1 MRVELDSRLLL
12 ASSPPRSAGT
22 FRFFLLAPSISY
34 SFVFALLHLH
44 GRTNLSK
51 PFRLLLFLPRFPSN
65 GWDKRGETK
74 KGMARQEIKRGKKEE
89 DRIEREKRMYGG
101 GLKVNVEPGSTAITD
116 CYTYRC
122 LVRQHLPSHPLLLI
136 FEQANQVQPNLSSWQ
151 DTSVRT
157 SSGPP
162 QSTNS
167 IAVHV
172 APVITLQRRYY
183 EYRPRTFSVRT
194 NQRFLYTL
202 PSSLLFF
209 PFRFQGWKKR
219 GWVGRGVT
227 SFRKK
232 EREETVVPWKTTTI
246 PIRTSVDFLL
256 TAGDE
261 SGPFSL
267 QTGYL
272 PRNMWRGIAILGR
285 ARRKNRDRIDIL
297 FYKIISLFLIVTI

>member
-1 MRVELDSRLLL
+1 
-12 ASSPPRSAGT
+12 
-22 FRFFLLAPSISY
+22 
-34 SFVFALLHLH
+34 
-44 GRTNLSK
+44 
-51 PFRLLLFLPRFPSN
+51 
-65 GWDKRGETK
+65 
-74 KGMARQEIKRGKKEE
+74 MARQEIKRGKKEE
-89 DRIEREKRMYGG
+89 DRIEREREKDVWWRPEGERRTRQYSNH
-101 GLKVNVEPGSTAITD
+101 GLLHIPVSRSPASPFPSSSS
-116 CYTYRC
+116 
-122 LVRQHLPSHPLLLI
+122 HLRASQP
-136 FEQANQVQPNLSSWQ
+136 VQPNLSSWQ

-232 EREETVVPWKTTTI
+232 EGEETVVPWKTTTI

-297 FYKIISLFLIVTI
+297 FYKIN

>member
-167 IAVHV
+167 IAIHV
-172 APVITLQRRYY
+172 APDHVTTALLRIPATNFQCPYQ
-183 EYRPRTFSVRT
+183 PTFSLYPS
-194 NQRFLYTL
+194 FLFTL
-202 PSSLLFF
+202 LSF
-209 PFRFQGWKKR
+209 PFSRMEKAG
-219 GWVGRGVT
+219 VGGSRSYVV
-227 SFRKK
+227 SK
-232 EREETVVPWKTTTI
+232 ER
-246 PIRTSVDFLL
+246 RRGNGRSVENDNDPD
-256 TAGDE
+256 TNE
-261 SGPFSL
+261 
-267 QTGYL
+267 
-272 PRNMWRGIAILGR
+272 R
-285 ARRKNRDRIDIL
+285 
-297 FYKIISLFLIVTI
+297 

>member
-1 MRVELDSRLLL
+1 MVEAWRWTSNPAVQQSRIVTHTGVSF
-12 ASSPPRSAGT
+12 A
-22 FRFFLLAPSISY
+22 SIS
-34 SFVFALLHLH
+34 
-44 GRTNLSK
+44 
-51 PFRLLLFLPRFPSN
+51 LPP
-65 GWDKRGETK
+65 
-74 KGMARQEIKRGKKEE
+74 
-89 DRIEREKRMYGG
+89 
-101 GLKVNVEPGSTAITD
+101 
-116 CYTYRC
+116 
-122 LVRQHLPSHPLLLI
+122 HPLLLI

-219 GWVGRGVT
+219 WVGGWVAELRR
-227 SFRKK
+227 FERKK
-232 EREETVVPWKTTTI
+232 ERKRSFRGKRSRYERALIFCWPQGMNRAHFRFKLGIYRETCGEESRFLAGRVVRI
-246 PIRTSVDFLL
+246 EI
-256 TAGDE
+256 E
-261 SGPFSL
+261 SISYFIKL
-267 QTGYL
+267 YL
-272 PRNMWRGIAILGR
+272 C
-285 ARRKNRDRIDIL
+285 
-297 FYKIISLFLIVTI
+297 S